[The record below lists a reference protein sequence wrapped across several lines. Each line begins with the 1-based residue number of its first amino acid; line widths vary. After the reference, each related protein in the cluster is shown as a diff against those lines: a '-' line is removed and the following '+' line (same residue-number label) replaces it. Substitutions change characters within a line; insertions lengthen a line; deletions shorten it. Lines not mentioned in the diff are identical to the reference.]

1 MMTIELTGHINEA
14 GKLEVEL
21 PAGLP
26 VGQVHVTLEVAAEDE
41 TWTQEELDELLRPVK
56 PMTGREMAEAGLLGG
71 WEELG
76 ITDSVA
82 WLEEQRNKRQRKLN
96 W

>member
-1 MMTIELTGHINEA
+1 MTMIELVGQINDA

-26 VGQVHVTLEVAAEDE
+26 VGQVHVTLELSTEGE
-41 TWTQEELDELLRPVK
+41 TWTPEELDELLRPVK
-56 PMTGREMAEAGLLGG
+56 PMTGREMSEAGLLGG
-71 WEELG
+71 WGDQG

-82 WLEEQRNKRQRKLN
+82 WLEAQRRKHER
-96 W
+96 